1 MAYRRKRKY
10 SGRRRKKSRGIQRI
24 KTYRYRARN
33 IGGDNAFAKLR
44 YTIGT
49 TRTIPTGA
57 SFVASNDY
65 QITSGNDLFNLLGS
79 TPGLSTLASQ
89 FTQYRIYGIKLKF
102 TAWPSDPAV
111 PVVMYTNAAATPL
124 DLITTPNSSNLPEQ
138 RWARYKVCN
147 PTTAGARP
155 STMTVYYS
163 TKKIVGP
170 DVSVKTDLDYTGTI
184 AGVSPYWSVPPPKG
198 PFFEYGAYTMSGLNP
213 TVAINIIY
221 KIEATLYAK
230 FWGKKALVQ

>member
-1 MAYRRKRKY
+1 MAFRRKRKY

-44 YTIGT
+44 YAIGT
-49 TRTIPTGA
+49 TLTIPTTA
-57 SFVASNDY
+57 SFFGTTDY
-65 QITSGNDLFNLLGS
+65 QITSGNDLYNLLGS
-79 TPGLSTLASQ
+79 TPGLSTLATQ
-89 FTQYRIYGIKLKF
+89 FTKYRIYGIKLKF

-111 PVVMYTNAAATPL
+111 PVVMYTNAGSTPA
-124 DLITTPNSSNLPEQ
+124 DLITNPNSSNLPEQ
-138 RWARYKVCN
+138 RWARYKVCS

-170 DVSVKTDLDYTGTI
+170 DVSVKTDLDYTGTLSSG
-184 AGVSPYWSVPPPKG
+184 APYWSVPAPKG

-213 TVAINIIY
+213 TVAVHIIF
-221 KIEATLYAK
+221 KIEATIYAK